1 MNESERRELIWNLG
15 LLDEDRLNEMESY
28 DDSSDCEHTL
38 KVGLQDIDR
47 ISADDVF
54 EYLSDGHQIGDNVD
68 IDSVIFD
75 SVSQRLR
82 KIEV

>member
-15 LLDEDRLNEMESY
+15 LLDEDRLKEMESY
-28 DDSSDCEHTL
+28 DDSEGSEYTL

-47 ISADDVF
+47 MSADDVF

-68 IDSVIFD
+68 VDSVVFD
-75 SVSQRLR
+75 SVPQLR
-82 KIEV
+82 KVSI